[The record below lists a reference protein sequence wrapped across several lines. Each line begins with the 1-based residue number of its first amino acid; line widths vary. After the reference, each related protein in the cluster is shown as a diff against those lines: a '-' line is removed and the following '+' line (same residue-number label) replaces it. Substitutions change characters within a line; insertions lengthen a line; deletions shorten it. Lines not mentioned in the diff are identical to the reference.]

1 MNEKKLAIVDLSRER
16 VNITQ
21 TPEPLQRS
29 LLGGRGLNSYYLYNM
44 LKPGIDPLKPSNIL
58 IFGTGFLTG
67 TLVPNSSRFN
77 VSAKSPESGILG
89 DANCGGYFAA
99 ELRYAGFDR
108 LIIKGK
114 AKKPSYLYVEDG
126 KIEIWDARDYW
137 GLDTT
142 DVQLS
147 LRKDLGQV
155 ESAVCGVAGE
165 NLVRFACVR
174 TGVKNAAGRGGM
186 GAVMGSKNLKAVVAR
201 GKQGIEIA
209 HPEEMLEV
217 AEELKGFI
225 MNSKITP
232 ILGSVGTPLLYEVSN
247 KLGAIR
253 TKNSQ
258 LNAWSDTLN
267 ADEIEKYVDKMI
279 GCSSCIVHCRHRN
292 NLGGE
297 GPEYTAI
304 GLLGANLGI
313 EDTANVIELNNI
325 CNELGLDISS
335 SGTILAWVYELYER
349 GMIDKNI
356 TGEDLRFGDFELSKR
371 LLHQI
376 SRREGFGNV
385 LAESTRNVNRFGK
398 KSADVLIAVKGLPQ
412 SDPHDVRYMKAFALG
427 IATSSR
433 GADHLRSRP
442 TLEIFFNLPNEVRE
456 RIYGKGVPNDPTS
469 YVGKEK
475 TVYFSDNIFSV
486 IDCLGV
492 CKFICHGF
500 NSPHFV
506 DYEWMGKLI
515 HAASGWDYT
524 KKDLQEVGMRV
535 IDLERM
541 FNNRE
546 GISRKD
552 DTLPKR
558 YFDDPS
564 PMKIAKGHHID
575 RKEFAGMLSR
585 YYKLRGWTQ
594 NGIVM
599 QERIRELERLGE
611 PDMGKEKRSEKS
623 GKNGRAGRIGRQG
636 GLEAQKDQKGHQ
648 EKTAQKKKGGSK

>member
-1 MNEKKLAIVDLSRER
+1 MIQKTLAIVDLSRKR

-21 TPEPLQRS
+21 TSETLQKAF
-29 LLGGRGLNSYYLYNM
+29 LGGRGLNSYYLHKM
-44 LKPGIDPLKPSNIL
+44 IKPGIDPLKPSNVL
-58 IFGTGFLTG
+58 IFGAGFLTG

-77 VSAKSPESGILG
+77 VSALSPESGILG
-89 DANCGGYFAA
+89 DANCGGYFGA
-99 ELRYAGFDR
+99 ELRYSGFDR
-108 LIIKGK
+108 IIIKGR
-114 AKKPSYLYVEDG
+114 AKEPSFLYVEDG
-126 KIEIWDARDYW
+126 TIEIRNAGDYW
-137 GLDTT
+137 GMDTT
-142 DVQLS
+142 DVQVS

-155 ESAVCGVAGE
+155 ETAVCGVAGE

-186 GAVMGSKNLKAVVAR
+186 GAVMGSKNLKAVAVR
-201 GKQGIEIA
+201 GTQGVEIA
-209 HPEEMLEV
+209 HPKEMLEV
-217 AEELKGFI
+217 AEQLKDYI
-225 MNSKITP
+225 MGSKITP

-258 LNAWSDTLN
+258 LNAWTDTLN
-267 ADEIEKYVDKMI
+267 ADVIDTFVDKMV

-313 EDTANVIELNNI
+313 EDTADVIRLNNL

-335 SGTILAWVYELYER
+335 SGTILAWAYELYEQ
-349 GMIDKNI
+349 GQIKKEM
-356 TGEDLRFGDFELSKR
+356 TGEDLRFGDFELSKQ

-376 SRREGFGNV
+376 SRREGVGDI
-385 LAESTRNVNRFGK
+385 LAESTRNVKRFGK
-398 KSADVLIAVKGLPQ
+398 GSENILIAVKGLPQ

-442 TLEIFFNLPNEVRE
+442 TLEIFFNLPLEFRQS
-456 RIYGKGVPNDPTS
+456 IYGKGVPNDPTS
-469 YVGKEK
+469 FKGKEK
-475 TVYFSDNIFSV
+475 TIYFSDNIFAA
-486 IDCLGV
+486 IDCLGI

-515 HAASGWDYT
+515 HAASGWKVS
-524 KKDLQEVGMRV
+524 KKDLQEVGKRV
-535 IDLERM
+535 IDIERM

-546 GISRKD
+546 GITRKD

-575 RKEFAGMLSR
+575 RKEFSDALSR

-594 NGIVM
+594 NGLV
-599 QERIRELERLGE
+599 RADRRKELE
-611 PDMGKEKRSEKS
+611 
-623 GKNGRAGRIGRQG
+623 
-636 GLEAQKDQKGHQ
+636 GLV
-648 EKTAQKKKGGSK
+648 